1 MNAVTPSD
9 FLRRPALQTDV
20 ALALP
25 RACTLAPLAKLPEGL
40 DAWSDGLQGRVR
52 RWLTS
57 SKPLAVQ
64 AREVQAACLAL
75 DEASD
80 AELQQQLEQARAW
93 LRLDPLNA
101 KGHLS
106 QALGTVGQ
114 TAKRVLGLTPYAV
127 QYMGALAIQRAMLA
141 EMATGEGKTLTV
153 GLAGV
158 LAGFSGRPCH
168 VITANDYLAERDA
181 EEMRALYQAC
191 GLSVGSVVASL
202 VSEERPA
209 QYACDVVYLTAKE
222 LLADYLKDTLTQG
235 PPEQRARDAFR
246 HWMDAADERAA
257 MSQERQLLVRGLHTA
272 IVDEADSILIDEAVT
287 PLILSAPRKSRG
299 LSQAVLMVSDL
310 AQALQPDTDF
320 EAQAQSKR
328 IVLHDT
334 AIEQLDQLAPDMP
347 ALWRPK
353 PRREELLRQALM
365 VRYFFRTG
373 HQYLVQ
379 DGEVVLLDEFTGRMT
394 PGRTLTAG
402 LHQAIE
408 AKEGL
413 DITDPNES
421 LTQMSFQAFF
431 RRFRRLA
438 GSTGTAWEAAQEMW
452 SVYRL
457 TVVRIPTHRPRI
469 THYRAPLLVTDEAQ
483 KWQAITQE
491 VLQERA
497 RGRPVLVGV
506 RSVQSSEQLAA
517 CLSAA
522 ACPVRVLNAL
532 AHADEADIVA
542 QAGQAG
548 TVTIATNMA
557 GRGTDIRLGPGVA
570 ARGGLHVIVAESNE
584 SARIDRQL
592 AGRCGRQGDPG
603 SVTSCLCL
611 SDDLARRLMPK
622 AVSRLLQMLVAAP
635 PALRALL
642 AKSAA
647 PAFRWAQV
655 RAERE
660 AFAQRLSVLRSDD
673 WMDSALPFSGQGGR
687 DAT

>member
-1 MNAVTPSD
+1 MNASTSPD
-9 FLRRPALQTDV
+9 FLRGPAVQTDV

-25 RACTLAPLAKLPEGL
+25 RAYTLAPLGKLPEGL
-40 DAWSDGLQGRVR
+40 DAWSDGMRGRLR
-52 RWLTS
+52 RWRRT

-75 DEASD
+75 DTASEAEMQEHLD
-80 AELQQQLEQARAW
+80 LARSW
-93 LRLDPLNA
+93 LRLDPLGA

-106 QALGTVGQ
+106 QALAAIGQ
-114 TAKRVLGLTPYAV
+114 VAARSLGLKPYAV
-127 QYMGALAIQRAMLA
+127 QYMGALAIGRGMLA

-158 LAGFSGRPCH
+158 MAGLSGRPCH

-181 EEMRALYQAC
+181 QEMRALYQAC

-202 VSEERPA
+202 VPEERPGR
-209 QYACDVVYLTAKE
+209 YACDVVYLTAKE

-235 PPEQRARDAFR
+235 PPEQRVRDTFG
-246 HWMDAADERAA
+246 HWLDAQDGRAA
-257 MSQERQLLVRGLHTA
+257 LSKERMLLVRGLHTA

-299 LSQAVLMVSDL
+299 LSQAVVLVSDL
-310 AQALQPDTDF
+310 AQALQADTDYGV
-320 EAQAQSKR
+320 QAQSKG
-328 IVLHDT
+328 IVLHES
-334 AIEQLDQLAPDMP
+334 AIAQLDLLAPDIP
-347 ALWRPK
+347 GLWRPK
-353 PRREELLRQALM
+353 PRREQLLRQALM
-365 VRYFFRTG
+365 VRYFFLPG

-413 DITDPNES
+413 KITDPNES

-438 GSTGTAWEAAQEMW
+438 GSTGTAWEAAQELW

-469 THYRAPLLVTDEAQ
+469 TNYRAPLLVTDEAQ
-483 KWQAITQE
+483 KWQAITRE
-491 VLQERA
+491 VLQERD

-522 ACPVRVLNAL
+522 GCPARVLNAL
-532 AHADEADIVA
+532 AHAEEAEIVA
-542 QAGQAG
+542 MAGQPG
-548 TVTIATNMA
+548 VVTIATNMA
-557 GRGTDIRLGPGVA
+557 GRGTDIRLGQGVA

-603 SVTSCLCL
+603 SVTCCLCL
-611 SDDLARRLMPK
+611 SDNLARLLMPQ
-622 AVSRLLQMLVAAP
+622 AVSSLLQLIAAAP
-635 PALRALL
+635 PATRAAL
-642 AKSAA
+642 AGSAA

-660 AFAQRLSVLRSDD
+660 AFAQRWSVLRSDD
-673 WMDSALPFSGQGGR
+673 WMDSALPFTGQGAETR
-687 DAT
+687 T

>member
-1 MNAVTPSD
+1 MNAATAPD
-9 FLRRPALQTDV
+9 FLRRAALQPDV

-25 RACTLAPLAKLPEGL
+25 RACTLAPLGKLPEGL
-40 DAWSDGLQGRVR
+40 DAWSDGMHGRLL
-52 RWLTS
+52 RWRTS

-64 AREVQAACLAL
+64 AREVQAACQAL
-75 DEASD
+75 DTATD
-80 AELQQQLEQARAW
+80 AELQQQLILVRGW
-93 LRLDPLNA
+93 LRLDPLQA

-106 QALGTVGQ
+106 QALATIGQ
-114 TAKRVLGLTPYAV
+114 VAARALGLKPYSV
-127 QYMGALAIQRAMLA
+127 QYMGALAIQRGMLA

-153 GLAGV
+153 ALAGV

-181 EEMRALYQAC
+181 QEMTALYRAC
-191 GLSVGSVVASL
+191 GLSVASVVASL
-202 VSEERPA
+202 APEERPGRYGA
-209 QYACDVVYLTAKE
+209 DVAYLTAKE

-246 HWMDAADERAA
+246 QWLDAADERAA
-257 MSQERQLLVRGLHTA
+257 LSQERLLLVRGLHTA

-299 LSQAVLMVSDL
+299 LSQAVVMVSDL
-310 AQALQPDTDF
+310 AQTLQADTDF
-320 EAQAQSKR
+320 VAHAQSKR
-328 IVLHDT
+328 IVLAES
-334 AIEQLDQLAPDMP
+334 AIAQLDAVAANIAP
-347 ALWRPK
+347 LWRPK

-365 VRYFFRTG
+365 VRFFFRPG

-379 DGEVVLLDEFTGRMT
+379 AGEVVLLDEFTGRMT

-408 AKEGL
+408 AKEAL
-413 DITDPNES
+413 EISDPNES

-457 TVVRIPTHRPRI
+457 NVVRIPTHRPRI
-469 THYRAPLLVTDEAQ
+469 THYRAPLLVSDEAQ
-483 KWQAITQE
+483 KWQAITRE
-491 VLQERA
+491 VMQERA

-517 CLSAA
+517 SLMAA
-522 ACPVRVLNAL
+522 GCPVRVLNAL
-532 AHADEADIVA
+532 AHAEEAEIVA
-542 QAGQAG
+542 NAGQAG
-548 TVTIATNMA
+548 VVTIATNMA
-557 GRGTDIRLGPGVA
+557 GRGTDIRLGQGVA
-570 ARGGLHVIVAESNE
+570 ERGGLHVIVAESNE

-611 SDDLARRLMPK
+611 SDDLARRLMPP
-622 AVSRLLQMLVAAP
+622 AVSSMLQLIASAPQAAQAALV
-635 PALRALL
+635 R
-642 AKSAA
+642 SAA

-660 AFAQRLSVLRSDD
+660 AFAQRWSVLRSDD
-673 WMDSALPFSGQGGR
+673 WMDSALPFTGQGAQ
-687 DAT
+687 DPA